1 MSQAPFIVTCS
12 IGHPLTATGQPHL
25 QLMEL
30 SCEKYAP
37 ASILEVFYNQR
48 GKNFG
53 TAFNEAVEWV
63 RREYPEAERI
73 IIANDDVVLRPDTM
87 KLICEDADSLDAQGI
102 TWGHIAA
109 RFDRGAQT
117 LQNLRHNPFE
127 ALPMIFEE
135 RWIAPVFSMVHR
147 DRWIDFPAIN
157 WGSDVIQCHDM
168 RAAGM
173 KIFVSRAYVHHVGG
187 ITCGE
192 NALADRELSKEWLL
206 QYRPELVNLI

>member
-1 MSQAPFIVTCS
+1 MSKKPIIVTCS
-12 IGHPLTATGQPHL
+12 KFGKLCLKVMAT
-25 QLMEL
+25 
-30 SCEKYAP
+30 SVSIYAP
-37 ASILEVFYNQR
+37 DLEFEVLYNE
-48 GKNFG
+48 GSKNFG
-53 TAFNEAVEWV
+53 VAFNDAVDYIK
-63 RREYPEAERI
+63 RRYPHYERI
-73 IIANDDVVLRPDTM
+73 IIANDDVVLRPDTI

-117 LQNLRHNPFE
+117 LQNLTRNPFE
-127 ALPMIFEE
+127 AQPMILEE

-147 DRWIDFPAIN
+147 DRCIDFPPIN

-192 NALADRELSKEWLL
+192 HALADRELSKEWLL
-206 QYRPELVNLI
+206 QYRPDLVNLI

>member
-1 MSQAPFIVTCS
+1 MASPVIITCS
-12 IGHPLTATGQPHL
+12 SLFGKACLEI
-25 QLMEL
+25 MSL
-30 SCEKYAP
+30 SVSKYAKN
-37 ASILEVFYNQR
+37 ATFEVFYNEG

-53 TAFNEAVEWV
+53 QAFNDAISYVQ
-63 RREYPEAERI
+63 RRMPHAERI

-87 KLICEDADSLDAQGI
+87 KLMCEDADTLDSQGI
-102 TWGHIAA
+102 AWGHIAA

-117 LQNLRHNPFE
+117 LQNLTRNPFE
-127 ALPMIFEE
+127 AQPMILEE

-147 DRWIDFPAIN
+147 DRWIDFPPIN

-192 NALADRELSKEWLL
+192 QALADRELSKEWLL
-206 QYRPELVNLI
+206 QYRPELINLI

>member
-1 MSQAPFIVTCS
+1 MSSPVIITCS
-12 IGHPLTATGQPHL
+12 SFGKSCL
-25 QLMEL
+25 QIMSL
-30 SCEKYAP
+30 SVSKYAP
-37 ASILEVFYNQR
+37 NATFEVIYNE
-48 GKNFG
+48 GSKNFG
-53 TAFNEAVEWV
+53 QAFNDAISYLQ
-63 RREYPEAERI
+63 RRMPEAERI

-87 KLICEDADSLDAQGI
+87 KLICEDADTLDSQGI
-102 TWGHIAA
+102 AWGHIAA

-117 LQNLRHNPFE
+117 LQNLTRNPFE
-127 ALPMIFEE
+127 SQPMILEE

-192 NALADRELSKEWLL
+192 HALADRELSKEWLL
-206 QYRPELVNLI
+206 QYRPELINLI

>member
-1 MSQAPFIVTCS
+1 MNAQKESMPKILFMVGSLRAAS
-12 IGHPLTATGQPHL
+12 ASKAMALSMA
-25 QLMEL
+25 EL
-30 SCEKYAP
+30 LAD
-37 ASILEVFYNQR
+37 
-48 GKNFG
+48 
-53 TAFNEAVEWV
+53 
-63 RREYPEAERI
+63 EAE
-73 IIANDDVVLRPDTM
+73 IAFADIGTLPHYNADT
-87 KLICEDADSLDAQGI
+87 LDNQCI

-117 LQNLRHNPFE
+117 LQNLTRNPFE
-127 ALPMIFEE
+127 AQPMILEE

-147 DRWIDFPAIN
+147 DRWIDFPPIN

-206 QYRPELVNLI
+206 QYRPELINLI